1 VGLRTEVKRA
11 AGDFDGPPGFEGARG
26 AQLLMPLFFMTE
38 GYGRP
43 TGHEWATAQGPRP
56 TENRKPNHPQHQAIG
71 CWPSLS
77 KINSG
82 RRPI

>member
-43 TGHEWATAQGPRP
+43 TGHEWAIRVQPR
-56 TENRKPNHPQHQAIG
+56 AA
-71 CWPSLS
+71 SLITLNT
-77 KINSG
+77 K
-82 RRPI
+82 R